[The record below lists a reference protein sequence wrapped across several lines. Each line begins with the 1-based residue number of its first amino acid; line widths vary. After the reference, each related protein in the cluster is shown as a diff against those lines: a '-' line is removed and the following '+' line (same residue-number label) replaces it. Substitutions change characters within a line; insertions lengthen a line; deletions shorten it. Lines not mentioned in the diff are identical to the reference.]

1 MHIHSR
7 MWFLTDSADN
17 VLRTLRASSARMGE
31 EEEGHRGPFG
41 RSNGKRSDDIEERMI
56 MATPVDNRVESSV
69 LTDRDRIVRRL
80 DEFPELK
87 NAIRRGDVPTGR
99 YLCAQLFKLDAAP
112 RAMHA
117 KAS

>member
-1 MHIHSR
+1 

-17 VLRTLRASSARMGE
+17 AHRTLRASSALMGE
-31 EEEGHRGPFG
+31 EEEGQRGPFG
-41 RSNGKRSDDIEERMI
+41 RSSGKRNEGTKERMI
-56 MATPVDNRVESSV
+56 MATPVDNRVGSSV

-99 YLCAQLFKLDAAP
+99 YLCAQLFKLDAP
-112 RAMHA
+112 PLAMHA